1 MLRQT
6 DATGETLEA
15 ARGEVLILS
24 DARVVTPSRVLHG
37 SVVIENGRIVEIHEG
52 PSRHATA
59 IEFAGDYL
67 LPGLVDIHT
76 DHFEKHLYPRAHVR
90 WDFMR
95 AALAHDAQI
104 IGGGVTTVF
113 DSLCVGATTDNPE
126 RAEILKP
133 MIEALEQA
141 QGAGMLRAEHL
152 VHLRCELTDPMTPQL
167 TADNIDREI
176 VRVISVMEHLPGI
189 RQSRDLDA
197 YVARAAKSTGENPEL
212 VREKIKLLVA
222 EKSHFADTT
231 RPEVVALARARAMP
245 LMSHDDTDV
254 AHIEE
259 GLAEGV
265 SISEFPCSMEA
276 AEAAREAGMTIVAGA
291 PNLVRGGSQSGNI
304 AVRDLL
310 SKKLVDILASDY
322 VPRSMLDAAFMIA
335 ADPGLDYDLPTAVA
349 MVTRNPALAGNLAD
363 RGAIETG
370 LKADLIRVDLQ
381 DGHPFVKSAWR
392 SGHRVA

>member
-6 DATGETLEA
+6 NAEGEILE
-15 ARGEVLILS
+15 RSGQDRLILS
-24 DARVVTPSRVLHG
+24 NARVVLSGHVLHG
-37 SVVIENGRIVEIHEG
+37 SVTVEDGVITEITEG
-52 PSRHATA
+52 PSAA
-59 IEFAGDYL
+59 VGAVDFAGDYL

-95 AALAHDAQI
+95 AALSHDAQI

-141 QGAGMLRAEHL
+141 QSSGMLRAEHL
-152 VHLRCELTDPMTPQL
+152 VHLRCELTDPVTPAL
-167 TADNIDREI
+167 TAEHIGRDI
-176 VRVISVMEHLPGI
+176 VRVLSVMEHLPGI
-189 RQSRDLDA
+189 RQSRDIEA
-197 YVARAAKSTGENPEL
+197 YVARACKSTGESPER
-212 VREKIKLLVA
+212 VREKIKILVA
-222 EKSHFADTT
+222 DKSHIAATT
-231 RPEVVALARARAMP
+231 RPDIVALARARSMP
-245 LMSHDDTDV
+245 LMSHDDTDI

-259 GLAEGV
+259 GVAEGV
-265 SISEFPCSMEA
+265 SISEFPCSMGA
-276 AEAAREAGMTIVAGA
+276 AQAARTAGMRIVAGA
-291 PNLVRGGSQSGNI
+291 PNMVRGGSQSGNI

-310 SKKLVDILASDY
+310 AEKLVDILASDY
-322 VPRSMLDAAFMIA
+322 VPRSMLDAAFLIA
-335 ADPGLDYDLPTAVA
+335 ADPGLDYDLPSAVA
-349 MVTRNPALAGNLAD
+349 LVTRSPALAGGLTD
-363 RGAIETG
+363 RGAIDKG

>member
-1 MLRQT
+1 MLRQAE
-6 DATGETLEA
+6 ATGETQGSS
-15 ARGEVLILS
+15 RGEVLILS
-24 DARVVTPSRVLHG
+24 NARVVTPDHVLHG
-37 SVVIENGRIVEIHEG
+37 SVVVENGALVEIHEG
-52 PSRHATA
+52 PSRHAEA
-59 IEFAGDYL
+59 IDFGGDYL

-141 QGAGMLRAEHL
+141 QSTGMLRAEHL
-152 VHLRCELTDPMTPQL
+152 VHLRCELTDPATPQL

-189 RQSRDLDA
+189 RQSRDIEA
-197 YVARAAKSTGENPEL
+197 YVARACKSTGESPDR
-212 VREKIKLLVA
+212 VREKIKVLVA
-222 EKSHFADTT
+222 EKSHIAATT
-231 RPEVVALARARAMP
+231 RPDIVALARARSMP
-245 LMSHDDTDV
+245 LMSHDDTDI

-259 GLAEGV
+259 GVAEGV

-276 AEAAREAGMTIVAGA
+276 AEAARAAAMHIVAGA

-310 SKKLVDILASDY
+310 RARLVDILASDY

-335 ADPGLDYDLPTAVA
+335 ADPGLDYDLPSAVA
-349 MVTRNPALAGNLAD
+349 MVTRSPALAGNLPD
-363 RGAIETG
+363 RGAIKTG

-392 SGHRVA
+392 SGHRIA

>member
-6 DATGETLEA
+6 TAEGETFEPA
-15 ARGEVLILS
+15 GAGPLILS
-24 DARVVTPSRVLHG
+24 NARVVLSGHVLHG
-37 SVVIENGRIVEIHEG
+37 SVTVEDGVITEIHEG
-52 PSRHATA
+52 PSSKTGAVD
-59 IEFAGDYL
+59 FAGDFL

-133 MIEALEQA
+133 MIEALEQGQA
-141 QGAGMLRAEHL
+141 SGMFRAEHL
-152 VHLRCELTDPMTPQL
+152 VHLRCELTDPVTPQL
-167 TADNIDREI
+167 TAENIDREI

-189 RQSRDLDA
+189 RQSRDIEA
-197 YVARAAKSTGENPEL
+197 YVARACKSTGESPER
-212 VREKIKLLVA
+212 VREKIKILVA
-222 EKSHFADTT
+222 DKSHIAATT
-231 RPEVVALARARAMP
+231 RPDIVALARARSMP
-245 LMSHDDTDV
+245 LMSHDDTDI

-259 GLAEGV
+259 GVAEGV

-276 AEAAREAGMTIVAGA
+276 AQAARAAGMRIVAGA

-310 SKKLVDILASDY
+310 TEKLVDILASDY
-322 VPRSMLDAAFMIA
+322 VPRSMLDAAFLIA

-349 MVTRNPALAGNLAD
+349 MVTRTPALAGGLAD
-363 RGAIETG
+363 RGAIMLG
-370 LKADLIRVDLQ
+370 LKADLIRIDMQ
-381 DGHPFVKSAWR
+381 GCHPFVKSAWR

>member
-6 DATGETLEA
+6 DATGEAHEA
-15 ARGEVLILS
+15 ARGEALILS
-24 DARVVTPSRVLHG
+24 NARVVTPSHVLHG
-37 SVVIENGRIVEIHEG
+37 SVVIENGLIVEIHEG
-52 PSRHATA
+52 PSRHADA
-59 IEFAGDYL
+59 LDFAGDYL

-90 WDFMR
+90 WAFMR

-141 QGAGMLRAEHL
+141 QSAGMFRAEHL
-152 VHLRCELTDPMTPQL
+152 VHLRCELTDPVTPQL
-167 TADNIDREI
+167 TAEHIDREI

-189 RQSRDLDA
+189 RQSRDIEA
-197 YVARAAKSTGENPEL
+197 YVHRACKSTGESPEL
-212 VREKIKLLVA
+212 VREKIKVLVA
-222 EKSHFADTT
+222 EKSQFAART
-231 RPEVVALARARAMP
+231 RPEVVALARSRAMP

-254 AHIEE
+254 AHIDE
-259 GLAEGV
+259 GIAEGV

-276 AEAAREAGMTIVAGA
+276 AEAARSAGMMIVAGA

-310 SKKLVDILASDY
+310 AARLVDILASDY
-322 VPRSMLDAAFMIA
+322 VPRSMLDAAFMIS
-335 ADPGLDYDLPTAVA
+335 ADPGLDYDLPSAVA
-349 MVTRNPALAGNLAD
+349 MVTRSPALAGNLTD

-381 DGHPFVKSAWR
+381 DGQPFVKSAWR
-392 SGHRVA
+392 SGNRVA

>member
-1 MLRQT
+1 MLRQVE
-6 DATGETLEA
+6 ATGETQGSS
-15 ARGEVLILS
+15 RGEVLILS
-24 DARVVTPSRVLHG
+24 NARVVTPDHVLHG
-37 SVVIENGRIVEIHEG
+37 SVVVENGELVEIHEG
-52 PSRHATA
+52 PSRHAQA
-59 IEFAGDYL
+59 IDFGGDYL

-90 WDFMR
+90 WDFTR

-141 QGAGMLRAEHL
+141 QSTGMLRAEHL
-152 VHLRCELTDPMTPQL
+152 VHLRCELTDPATPQL

-189 RQSRDLDA
+189 RQSRDIEA
-197 YVARAAKSTGENPEL
+197 YVARACKSTGESPER
-212 VREKIKLLVA
+212 VREKIKVLVA
-222 EKSHFADTT
+222 EKSHIAATT
-231 RPEVVALARARAMP
+231 RPDIVALARTRSMP
-245 LMSHDDTDV
+245 LMSHDDTDI

-259 GLAEGV
+259 GVAEGV

-276 AEAAREAGMTIVAGA
+276 AEAARAAGMHIVAGA

-310 SKKLVDILASDY
+310 RARLVDILASDY
-322 VPRSMLDAAFMIA
+322 VPRSMLDAPFMIA
-335 ADPGLDYDLPTAVA
+335 ADPGLDYDLPSAVA
-349 MVTRNPALAGNLAD
+349 MVTRSPALAGNLPD
-363 RGAIETG
+363 RGAIKTG

-381 DGHPFVKSAWR
+381 QGHPFVKSAWR

>member
-1 MLRQT
+1 MLRQVE
-6 DATGETLEA
+6 ATGETQGSS
-15 ARGEVLILS
+15 RGEVLILS
-24 DARVVTPSRVLHG
+24 NARVVTPEHVLHG
-37 SVVIENGRIVEIHEG
+37 SVVVENGELVEITEG
-52 PSRHATA
+52 PSRHAEA
-59 IEFAGDYL
+59 IDFGGDYL

-90 WDFMR
+90 WDFTR

-141 QGAGMLRAEHL
+141 QSTGMLRAEHL
-152 VHLRCELTDPMTPQL
+152 VHLRCELTDPATPQL
-167 TADNIDREI
+167 TANNIDREI

-189 RQSRDLDA
+189 RQSRDIEA
-197 YVARAAKSTGENPEL
+197 YVARACKSTGESPDR
-212 VREKIKLLVA
+212 VREKIKVLVA
-222 EKSHFADTT
+222 EKSHIAATT
-231 RPEVVALARARAMP
+231 RPDIVALARARSMP
-245 LMSHDDTDV
+245 LMSHDDTDI

-259 GLAEGV
+259 GVAEGV

-276 AEAAREAGMTIVAGA
+276 AEAARAAAMHIVAGA

-310 SKKLVDILASDY
+310 RARLVDILASDY

-335 ADPGLDYDLPTAVA
+335 ADPGLDYDLPSAVA
-349 MVTRNPALAGNLAD
+349 MVTRSPALAGNLPD
-363 RGAIETG
+363 RGAIKTG

>member
-1 MLRQT
+1 MLRQVE
-6 DATGETLEA
+6 ATGETQGSS
-15 ARGEVLILS
+15 RDEVLILS
-24 DARVVTPSRVLHG
+24 NARVVTPDHVLHG
-37 SVVIENGRIVEIHEG
+37 SVVVENGALVEIHEG
-52 PSRHATA
+52 TSRHAEA
-59 IEFAGDYL
+59 IDFGGDYL

-141 QGAGMLRAEHL
+141 QGSGMLRAEHL
-152 VHLRCELTDPMTPQL
+152 VHLRCELTDPATPQL

-189 RQSRDLDA
+189 RQSRDIEA
-197 YVARAAKSTGENPEL
+197 YVARACKSTGESPER
-212 VREKIKLLVA
+212 VREKIKALVA
-222 EKSHFADTT
+222 EKSHIAATT
-231 RPEVVALARARAMP
+231 RPDIVALARARSMP
-245 LMSHDDTDV
+245 LMSHDDTDI

-259 GLAEGV
+259 GVAEGV

-276 AEAAREAGMTIVAGA
+276 ADAARAAGMHIVAGA

-310 SKKLVDILASDY
+310 SAHLVDILASDY

-335 ADPGLDYDLPTAVA
+335 ADPGLDYDLPSAVA
-349 MVTRNPALAGNLAD
+349 MVTRSPALAGNLPD
-363 RGAIETG
+363 RGAIKTG

>member
-6 DATGETLEA
+6 DATGEAHEA
-15 ARGEVLILS
+15 ARGKVLILS
-24 DARVVTPSRVLHG
+24 NARVATPSHVLHG
-37 SVVIENGRIVEIHEG
+37 SVVIENGLIVEIHEG
-52 PSRHATA
+52 PSHDPQALD
-59 IEFAGDYL
+59 FSGDYL

-76 DHFEKHLYPRAHVR
+76 DHFEKQLYPRAHVR

-141 QGAGMLRAEHL
+141 QSAGMFRAEHL
-152 VHLRCELTDPMTPQL
+152 VHLRCELTDPVTPQL
-167 TADNIDREI
+167 TAEHIDREI

-189 RQSRDLDA
+189 RQSRDIEA
-197 YVARAAKSTGENPEL
+197 YVHRACKSTGESPEL
-212 VREKIKLLVA
+212 VREKIKVLVA
-222 EKSHFADTT
+222 EKSQFAAST
-231 RPEVVALARARAMP
+231 RPEVVALARSRAMP

-259 GLAEGV
+259 GIAEGV

-276 AEAAREAGMTIVAGA
+276 AEAAREAGMQIVAGA

-310 SKKLVDILASDY
+310 AARLVDILASDY
-322 VPRSMLDAAFMIA
+322 VPRSMLDAAFMIS
-335 ADPGLDYDLPTAVA
+335 ADPGLDYDLPSAIA

-363 RGAIETG
+363 RGAIATG

-392 SGHRVA
+392 SGNRIA

>member
-6 DATGETLEA
+6 DATGEAVDA
-15 ARGEVLILS
+15 ARGEALILS
-24 DARVVTPSRVLHG
+24 NARVVTPGHVLHG
-37 SVVIENGRIVEIHEG
+37 SVVIENGKITEIHEG
-52 PSRHATA
+52 PSRHADA
-59 IEFAGDYL
+59 LDFAGDYL

-141 QGAGMLRAEHL
+141 QSSGMLRAEHL
-152 VHLRCELTDPMTPQL
+152 VHLRCELTDPVTPQL

-176 VRVISVMEHLPGI
+176 VRVISIMEHLPGI
-189 RQSRDLDA
+189 RQSRDIEA
-197 YVARAAKSTGENPEL
+197 YVARACKSTGESPDL
-212 VREKIKLLVA
+212 VREKIKVLVA
-222 EKSHFADTT
+222 EKSHIAATT
-231 RPEVVALARARAMP
+231 RPDIVALARARSMP
-245 LMSHDDTDV
+245 LMSHDDTDI

-259 GLAEGV
+259 GVAEGV

-276 AEAAREAGMTIVAGA
+276 AQAATAAGMSIVAGA

-310 SKKLVDILASDY
+310 AARLVDILASDY

-335 ADPGLDYDLPTAVA
+335 ADPGLDYDLPSAVA
-349 MVTRNPALAGNLAD
+349 MVTRSPAVAGGLTD

-370 LKADLIRVDLQ
+370 LKADLIRVNLY
-381 DGHPFVKSAWR
+381 DGHPFAKSVWR

>member
-6 DATGETLEA
+6 DATGEAHEA
-15 ARGEVLILS
+15 KRGEILILS
-24 DARVVTPSRVLHG
+24 NARVVTPDHVLHG
-37 SVVIENGRIVEIHEG
+37 SVVVQNGEILEIHEG
-52 PSRHATA
+52 PSRHAEA
-59 IEFAGDYL
+59 LDFAGDYL

-141 QGAGMLRAEHL
+141 QKSGMLRAEHL
-152 VHLRCELTDPMTPQL
+152 VHLRCELTDPVTPQL
-167 TADNIDREI
+167 TAENIDREI

-189 RQSRDLDA
+189 RQSRDIEA
-197 YVARAAKSTGENPEL
+197 YVARACKSTGESPER
-212 VREKIKLLVA
+212 VREKIKVLVA
-222 EKSHFADTT
+222 EKSHIAATT
-231 RPEVVALARARAMP
+231 RPDIVALARARSMP
-245 LMSHDDTDV
+245 LMSHDDTDI

-259 GLAEGV
+259 GVAEGV

-276 AEAAREAGMTIVAGA
+276 AEAARTAGMHIVAGA

-310 SKKLVDILASDY
+310 AARLVDILASDY

-335 ADPGLDYDLPTAVA
+335 ADPGLDYDLPSAVA
-349 MVTRNPALAGNLAD
+349 MVTRTPALAGNLPD
-363 RGAIETG
+363 RGAIKTG

-392 SGHRVA
+392 SGRRVT

>member
-6 DATGETLEA
+6 DATGETLDP
-15 ARGEVLILS
+15 ARGNLLILS
-24 DARVVTPSRVLHG
+24 NARVVTSGHVLHG
-37 SVVIENGRIVEIHEG
+37 SVVVENGQITEIHEG
-52 PSRHATA
+52 PSRHAQA
-59 IEFAGDYL
+59 LDFGGDYL

-141 QGAGMLRAEHL
+141 QSSGMLRAEHL
-152 VHLRCELTDPMTPQL
+152 VHLRCELTDPVTPQL
-167 TADNIDREI
+167 TAENIDREI

-189 RQSRDLDA
+189 RQSRDIEA
-197 YVARAAKSTGENPEL
+197 YVARACKSTGESPER
-212 VREKIKLLVA
+212 VREKIKILVA
-222 EKSHFADTT
+222 DKSHIAATT
-231 RPEVVALARARAMP
+231 RPDIVALARARSMP
-245 LMSHDDTDV
+245 LMSHDDTDI

-259 GLAEGV
+259 GVAEGV

-276 AEAAREAGMTIVAGA
+276 AEAARAAGMHIVAGA

-310 SKKLVDILASDY
+310 AARLVDILASDY

-335 ADPGLDYDLPTAVA
+335 ADPGLDYDLPSAVA
-349 MVTRNPALAGNLAD
+349 MVTRTPALAGNLPD
-363 RGAIETG
+363 RGAIKTG

-392 SGHRVA
+392 SGRRVA

>member
-6 DATGETLEA
+6 DATGEAHEA
-15 ARGEVLILS
+15 ARGEALILS
-24 DARVVTPSRVLHG
+24 NARVVTPSHVLHG

-52 PSRHATA
+52 PSHDPQALD
-59 IEFAGDYL
+59 FAGDYL

-141 QGAGMLRAEHL
+141 QSAGMFRAEHL
-152 VHLRCELTDPMTPQL
+152 VHLRCELTDPVTPQL

-189 RQSRDLDA
+189 RQSRDIEA
-197 YVARAAKSTGENPEL
+197 YVHRACKSTGESPEL
-212 VREKIKLLVA
+212 VREKIKVLVA
-222 EKSHFADTT
+222 EKSQFAAIT
-231 RPEVVALARARAMP
+231 RPEVVALARSRAMP

-259 GLAEGV
+259 GIAEGV

-276 AEAAREAGMTIVAGA
+276 AEAARSAGMMIVAGA
-291 PNLVRGGSQSGNI
+291 PNLVRGGSQSGNV

-310 SKKLVDILASDY
+310 AARLVDILASDY
-322 VPRSMLDAAFMIA
+322 VPRSMLDAAFMIS
-335 ADPGLDYDLPTAVA
+335 ADPGLDYDLPSAVA
-349 MVTRNPALAGNLAD
+349 MVTRSPALAGNLPD

-381 DGHPFVKSAWR
+381 DGQPFVKSAWR
-392 SGHRVA
+392 SGNRVA

>member
-1 MLRQT
+1 MLRQVE
-6 DATGETLEA
+6 ATGETQGSS
-15 ARGEVLILS
+15 RGEVLILS
-24 DARVVTPSRVLHG
+24 NARVVTPEHVLHG
-37 SVVIENGRIVEIHEG
+37 SVVVENGELVEIHEG
-52 PSRHATA
+52 PSRHAEA
-59 IEFAGDYL
+59 IDFGGDYL

-141 QGAGMLRAEHL
+141 QNSGMLRAEHL
-152 VHLRCELTDPMTPQL
+152 VHLRCELTDPITPQL

-189 RQSRDLDA
+189 RQSRDIEA
-197 YVARAAKSTGENPEL
+197 YVARACKSTGESPER
-212 VREKIKLLVA
+212 VREKIKVLVA
-222 EKSHFADTT
+222 DKSHIAATT
-231 RPEVVALARARAMP
+231 RPHIVALARARSMP
-245 LMSHDDTDV
+245 LMSHDDTDI

-259 GLAEGV
+259 GVAEGV

-276 AEAAREAGMTIVAGA
+276 AEAARAAGMHIVAGA

-310 SKKLVDILASDY
+310 RARLVDILASDY

-335 ADPGLDYDLPTAVA
+335 ADPSLDYDLPSAVA
-349 MVTRNPALAGNLAD
+349 MVTRSPALAGNLSD
-363 RGAIETG
+363 RGAIKTG

>member
-6 DATGETLEA
+6 DATGEAHEA
-15 ARGEVLILS
+15 ARGEALILS
-24 DARVVTPSRVLHG
+24 NARVVTTGHVLHG
-37 SVVIENGRIVEIHEG
+37 SVVVENGEIVEIHEG
-52 PSRHATA
+52 PSRHAEA
-59 IEFAGDYL
+59 LDFAGDYL

-141 QGAGMLRAEHL
+141 QKSGMLRAEHL
-152 VHLRCELTDPMTPQL
+152 VHLRCELTDPVTPQL
-167 TADNIDREI
+167 TAENIDREI

-189 RQSRDLDA
+189 RQSRNIEA
-197 YVARAAKSTGENPEL
+197 YVARACKSTGESPER
-212 VREKIKLLVA
+212 VREKIKVLVA
-222 EKSHFADTT
+222 EKSHIAATT
-231 RPEVVALARARAMP
+231 RPDIVALARARSMP
-245 LMSHDDTDV
+245 LMSHDDTDI

-259 GLAEGV
+259 GVAEGV

-276 AEAAREAGMTIVAGA
+276 AEAARTAGMHIVAGA

-310 SKKLVDILASDY
+310 AARLVDILASDY

-335 ADPGLDYDLPTAVA
+335 ADPGLDYDLPSAVA
-349 MVTRNPALAGNLAD
+349 MVTRTPALAGNLPD
-363 RGAIETG
+363 RGAIKTG

-392 SGHRVA
+392 SGRRVT

>member
-6 DATGETLEA
+6 NAAGEIFEP
-15 ARGEVLILS
+15 ARGNALILS
-24 DARVVTPSRVLHG
+24 NARVVLPTHVLHG
-37 SVVIENGRIVEIHEG
+37 SVVIEDGKIAEIHEG
-52 PSRHATA
+52 ASRVPGALDL
-59 IEFAGDYL
+59 AGDYL

-126 RAEILKP
+126 RAEILGP
-133 MIEALEQA
+133 MIAALEQA
-141 QGAGMLRAEHL
+141 QASGMLRAEHL
-152 VHLRCELTDPMTPQL
+152 VHLRCELTDPATPAL
-167 TADNIDREI
+167 TAANIDREI

-189 RQSRDLDA
+189 RQSRDIAA
-197 YVARAAKSTGENPEL
+197 YVARAAKSTGESPER
-212 VREKIKLLVA
+212 VREKIKDLVA
-222 EKSHFADTT
+222 EKSHFAATT
-231 RPEVVALARARAMP
+231 RPDVVALATSRGLP

-254 AHIEE
+254 AHIAE

-265 SISEFPCSMEA
+265 TISEFPCSMEA
-276 AEAAREAGMTIVAGA
+276 ARAARDGGMQIVAGA

-310 SKKLVDILASDY
+310 VERLVDILASDY

-335 ADPGLDYDLPTAVA
+335 ADPGLNFDLPTAIA
-349 MVTRNPALAGNLAD
+349 MVTRNPALAGGLAD

-370 LKADLIRVDLQ
+370 LKADVIRVDLA
-381 DGHPFVKSAWR
+381 DSHPFVKAAWR
-392 SGHRVA
+392 SGSRVA

>member
-6 DATGETLEA
+6 DATGEAHEA

-24 DARVVTPSRVLHG
+24 NARVVTPSHVLHG
-37 SVVIENGRIVEIHEG
+37 SVVIDNGQIIEIHEG
-52 PSRHATA
+52 PSHDPQALD
-59 IEFAGDYL
+59 FAGDYL

-141 QGAGMLRAEHL
+141 QSAGMFRAEHL
-152 VHLRCELTDPMTPQL
+152 VHLRCELTDLVTPQL
-167 TADNIDREI
+167 TAEHIDREI

-189 RQSRDLDA
+189 RQSRDIEA
-197 YVARAAKSTGENPEL
+197 YVHRACKSTGESPEL
-212 VREKIKLLVA
+212 VREKIKVLVA
-222 EKSHFADTT
+222 EKSQFAVRT
-231 RPEVVALARARAMP
+231 RPEVVALARSRAMP

-259 GLAEGV
+259 GIAEGI

-276 AEAAREAGMTIVAGA
+276 AKAARSAGMMIVAGA

-310 SKKLVDILASDY
+310 AARLVDILASDY
-322 VPRSMLDAAFMIA
+322 VPRSMLDAAFMIS
-335 ADPGLDYDLPTAVA
+335 ADPGLDYDLPSAVA
-349 MVTRNPALAGNLAD
+349 MVTRSPALAGNLTD

-381 DGHPFVKSAWR
+381 DGQPFVKSAWR
-392 SGHRVA
+392 SGNRVA

>member
-6 DATGETLEA
+6 DATGEVHEA
-15 ARGEVLILS
+15 ARGAMLILS
-24 DARVVTPSRVLHG
+24 NARVVTPSHVLHG
-37 SVVIENGRIVEIHEG
+37 SVVIENGLIVEIHEG
-52 PSRHATA
+52 PSPHTDALD
-59 IEFAGDYL
+59 FAGDYL

-141 QGAGMLRAEHL
+141 QSAGMFRAEHL
-152 VHLRCELTDPMTPQL
+152 VHLRCELTDLVTPQL
-167 TADNIDREI
+167 TAEHIDREI

-189 RQSRDLDA
+189 RQSRDIEA
-197 YVARAAKSTGENPEL
+197 YVHRACKSTGESPDL
-212 VREKIKLLVA
+212 VREKIKVLVA
-222 EKSHFADTT
+222 EKSQFAVRA
-231 RPEVVALARARAMP
+231 RPEVVALARSRAMP

-259 GLAEGV
+259 GIAEGI

-276 AEAAREAGMTIVAGA
+276 AKAARSAGMMIVAGA

-310 SKKLVDILASDY
+310 AARLVDILASDY
-322 VPRSMLDAAFMIA
+322 VPRSMLDAAFMIS
-335 ADPGLDYDLPTAVA
+335 ADPGLDYDLPSAVA
-349 MVTRNPALAGNLAD
+349 MVTRSPALAGNLTD

-381 DGHPFVKSAWR
+381 DGQPFVKSAWR
-392 SGHRVA
+392 SGNRVA

>member
-6 DATGETLEA
+6 NAEGETFGPA
-15 ARGEVLILS
+15 GADTLILS
-24 DARVVTPSRVLHG
+24 NARVVLSGHMLHG
-37 SVVIENGRIVEIHEG
+37 SITVEDGVITEIAEG
-52 PSRHATA
+52 PSTA
-59 IEFAGDYL
+59 VGAIDFAGDYL

-141 QGAGMLRAEHL
+141 QSAGMLRAEHL
-152 VHLRCELTDPMTPQL
+152 VHLRCELTDPVTPQL
-167 TADNIDREI
+167 TAENIDRDI

-189 RQSRDLDA
+189 RQSRDIEA
-197 YVARAAKSTGENPEL
+197 YVARACKSTGESPDR
-212 VREKIKLLVA
+212 VREKIKILVTD
-222 EKSHFADTT
+222 KSHIAATT
-231 RPEVVALARARAMP
+231 RPDIVALARARSMP
-245 LMSHDDTDV
+245 LMSHDDTDI

-259 GLAEGV
+259 GVAEGV

-276 AEAAREAGMTIVAGA
+276 ARAARTAGMRIVAGA

-310 SKKLVDILASDY
+310 AEKLVDILASDY
-322 VPRSMLDAAFMIA
+322 VPRSMLDAAFLIA
-335 ADPGLDYDLPTAVA
+335 ADPGLDYDLPSAVA
-349 MVTRNPALAGNLAD
+349 LVTRSPALAGGLKD
-363 RGAIETG
+363 RGAIEKG

>member
-6 DATGETLEA
+6 DATGEAHEA
-15 ARGEVLILS
+15 KRGEILILS
-24 DARVVTPSRVLHG
+24 NARVVTPDHVLHG
-37 SVVIENGRIVEIHEG
+37 SVVVQNGEILEIHEG
-52 PSRHATA
+52 PSRHADA
-59 IEFAGDYL
+59 LDFAGDYL

-141 QGAGMLRAEHL
+141 QKSGMLRAEHL
-152 VHLRCELTDPMTPQL
+152 VHLRCELTDPVTPQL
-167 TADNIDREI
+167 TAENIDREI

-189 RQSRDLDA
+189 RQSRDIEA
-197 YVARAAKSTGENPEL
+197 YVARACKSTGESPER
-212 VREKIKLLVA
+212 VREKIKILVA
-222 EKSHFADTT
+222 DKSHIAATT
-231 RPEVVALARARAMP
+231 RPDIVALARARSMP
-245 LMSHDDTDV
+245 LMSHDDTDI

-259 GLAEGV
+259 GVAEGV

-276 AEAAREAGMTIVAGA
+276 AEAARASGMHIVAGA

-310 SKKLVDILASDY
+310 AARLVDILASDY

-335 ADPGLDYDLPTAVA
+335 ADPGLDYDLPSAVA
-349 MVTRNPALAGNLAD
+349 MVTRTPALAGNLPD
-363 RGAIETG
+363 RGAIKTG

>member
-6 DATGETLEA
+6 DATGEASEV
-15 ARGEVLILS
+15 ARDEVLILS
-24 DARVVTPSRVLHG
+24 NARVVTPDHVLHG
-37 SVVIENGRIVEIHEG
+37 SVVVKDGRILEIHEG
-52 PSRHATA
+52 ASNHADA
-59 IEFAGDYL
+59 LDFAGDYL

-126 RAEILKP
+126 RAEILTP

-141 QGAGMLRAEHL
+141 QAAGMLRAEHL
-152 VHLRCELTDPMTPQL
+152 VHLRCELTDPVTPQL
-167 TADNIDREI
+167 TADNIDRDI

-189 RQSRDLDA
+189 RQSRDIEA
-197 YVARAAKSTGENPEL
+197 YVARACKSTGESPEL
-212 VREKIKLLVA
+212 VRGKIKVLVA
-222 EKSHFADTT
+222 EKSHIAATT
-231 RPEVVALARARAMP
+231 RPDIVALARAHSMP

-259 GLAEGV
+259 GIAEGV

-276 AEAAREAGMTIVAGA
+276 AQAARTAGMSIVAGA

-310 SKKLVDILASDY
+310 AARLVDVLASDY
-322 VPRSMLDAAFMIA
+322 VPRSMLDAAFMIS
-335 ADPGLDYDLPTAVA
+335 ADPGLDYDLPSAVA
-349 MVTRNPALAGNLAD
+349 MVTRSPALAGNLPD
-363 RGAIETG
+363 RGAIEAG
-370 LKADLIRVDLQ
+370 LKADLIRVGLQ

>member
-1 MLRQT
+1 MLRQVE
-6 DATGETLEA
+6 ATGETQGSS
-15 ARGEVLILS
+15 RGEVLILS
-24 DARVVTPSRVLHG
+24 NARVVTPEHVLHG
-37 SVVIENGRIVEIHEG
+37 SVVVENGKLVEIHEG
-52 PSRHATA
+52 PSRHAEA
-59 IEFAGDYL
+59 VDFAGDYL

-90 WDFMR
+90 WDFIR

-141 QGAGMLRAEHL
+141 QSTGMLRAEHL
-152 VHLRCELTDPMTPQL
+152 VHLRCELTDPVTPQL
-167 TADNIDREI
+167 TAENIDREI

-189 RQSRDLDA
+189 RQSRDIEA
-197 YVARAAKSTGENPEL
+197 YVARACKSTGESPER
-212 VREKIKLLVA
+212 VREKIKVLVA
-222 EKSHFADTT
+222 EKSHIAATT
-231 RPEVVALARARAMP
+231 RPDIVALARARSMP
-245 LMSHDDTDV
+245 LMSHDDTDI

-259 GLAEGV
+259 GVAQGV

-276 AEAAREAGMTIVAGA
+276 AEAARMAGMHIVAGA

-310 SKKLVDILASDY
+310 RARLVDILASDY

-335 ADPGLDYDLPTAVA
+335 ADPGLDYDLPSAVA
-349 MVTRNPALAGNLAD
+349 MVTRSPALAGNLSD
-363 RGAIETG
+363 RGAIKTG

-392 SGHRVA
+392 SGHRVT

>member
-6 DATGETLEA
+6 DATGEAHEA
-15 ARGEVLILS
+15 ARGKVLILS
-24 DARVVTPSRVLHG
+24 NARVVTPSHVLHG
-37 SVVIENGRIVEIHEG
+37 SVVIENGLIVEIHEG
-52 PSRHATA
+52 PSHDPQALD
-59 IEFAGDYL
+59 FSGDYL

-141 QGAGMLRAEHL
+141 QSAGMFRAEHL
-152 VHLRCELTDPMTPQL
+152 VHLRCELTDPVTPQL
-167 TADNIDREI
+167 TAEHIDREI

-189 RQSRDLDA
+189 RQSRDIEA
-197 YVARAAKSTGENPEL
+197 YVHRACKSTGESPEL
-212 VREKIKLLVA
+212 VREKIKVLVA
-222 EKSHFADTT
+222 EKSQFAAST
-231 RPEVVALARARAMP
+231 RPEVVALARSRAMP

-259 GLAEGV
+259 GIAEGV

-276 AEAAREAGMTIVAGA
+276 AEAAREAGMQIVAGS

-310 SKKLVDILASDY
+310 AARLVDILASDY
-322 VPRSMLDAAFMIA
+322 VPRSMLDAAFMIS
-335 ADPGLDYDLPTAVA
+335 ADPGLDYDLPSAIA

-363 RGAIETG
+363 RGAIATG

-392 SGHRVA
+392 SGNRIA

>member
-6 DATGETLEA
+6 DAAGEVQDTA
-15 ARGEVLILS
+15 SSDVLILS
-24 DARVVTPSRVLHG
+24 DARVVTPDHVLHG
-37 SVVIENGRIVEIHEG
+37 SVVIEGGRIIEIHQG
-52 PSRHATA
+52 PSRYREAVDFH
-59 IEFAGDYL
+59 GDYL

-141 QGAGMLRAEHL
+141 QAAGMLRAEHL
-152 VHLRCELTDPMTPQL
+152 VHLRCELTDPVTPQL
-167 TADNIDREI
+167 TAENIDRAI

-189 RQSRDLDA
+189 RQSRDIEA
-197 YVARAAKSTGENPEL
+197 YVARACKSTGESPER
-212 VREKIKLLVA
+212 VREKIKVLVA
-222 EKSHFADTT
+222 DKSHIAATT
-231 RPEVVALARARAMP
+231 RPDIVALARARSIP
-245 LMSHDDTDV
+245 LMSHDDTDI

-259 GLAEGV
+259 GVAEGV
-265 SISEFPCSMEA
+265 SISEFPCSIEA
-276 AEAAREAGMTIVAGA
+276 AVAARAAGMRIVAGA

-310 SKKLVDILASDY
+310 ADKLVDILASDY
-322 VPRSMLDAAFMIA
+322 VPRSMLDAAFMIS
-335 ADPGLDYDLPTAVA
+335 ADPGLDYDLPSAIA
-349 MVTRNPALAGNLAD
+349 LVTRNPALAGNLPD
-363 RGAIETG
+363 RGAIQTG

-392 SGHRVA
+392 SGQRIA

>member
-6 DATGETLEA
+6 DATGETHEA
-15 ARGEVLILS
+15 ARGEALILS
-24 DARVVTPSRVLHG
+24 NARVVTPRHVLHG
-37 SVVIENGRIVEIHEG
+37 SVVVENGRIVEIHEG
-52 PSRHATA
+52 PSHDPQALD
-59 IEFAGDYL
+59 FAGDYL

-141 QGAGMLRAEHL
+141 QNSGMFRAEHL
-152 VHLRCELTDPMTPQL
+152 VHLRCELTDLVTPQL
-167 TADNIDREI
+167 TAEHIDREI

-189 RQSRDLDA
+189 RQSRDIEA
-197 YVARAAKSTGENPEL
+197 YVHRACKSTGESPEL
-212 VREKIKLLVA
+212 VREKIKVLVA
-222 EKSHFADTT
+222 EKSQFAAST
-231 RPEVVALARARAMP
+231 RPEVVALARSRAMP

-259 GLAEGV
+259 GIAEGV

-276 AEAAREAGMTIVAGA
+276 AEAARAAGMMIVAGA

-310 SKKLVDILASDY
+310 AARLVDILASDY
-322 VPRSMLDAAFMIA
+322 VPRSMLDAAFMIS
-335 ADPGLDYDLPTAVA
+335 ADPGLDYDLPSAVA
-349 MVTRNPALAGNLAD
+349 MVTRSPALAGNLPD

-381 DGHPFVKSAWR
+381 DGQPFVKSAWR
-392 SGHRVA
+392 SGNRVA

>member
-6 DATGETLEA
+6 DATGETFEA

-24 DARVVTPSRVLHG
+24 NARVVTSGHVLHG
-37 SVVIENGRIVEIHEG
+37 SVVIEDGRIIEVHEG
-52 PSRHATA
+52 PSRHAGS
-59 IEFAGDYL
+59 IDFAGDYL

-126 RAEILKP
+126 RAQILKP

-141 QGAGMLRAEHL
+141 QSSGMLRAEHL
-152 VHLRCELTDPMTPQL
+152 VHLRCELTDPATPAL
-167 TADNIDREI
+167 TAENIDREI
-176 VRVISVMEHLPGI
+176 VRVLSIMEHLPGI
-189 RQSRDLDA
+189 RQSRDIEA
-197 YVARAAKSTGENPEL
+197 YVARACKSTGESPAL
-212 VREKIKLLVA
+212 VREKIKVLVA
-222 EKSHFADTT
+222 EKSHFAAMT
-231 RPEVVALARARAMP
+231 RPEVVALARARSMP

-276 AEAAREAGMTIVAGA
+276 AQAARDAGMRIVAGA

-310 SKKLVDILASDY
+310 ADKLVDILASDY
-322 VPRSMLDAAFMIA
+322 VPRSMLDAAFMIS
-335 ADPGLDYDLPTAVA
+335 ADPGLDYDLPSAVA
-349 MVTRNPALAGNLAD
+349 LVTRNPALAGNLAD
-363 RGAIETG
+363 RGAIEIG

>member
-6 DATGETLEA
+6 DATGEASEA
-15 ARGEVLILS
+15 AHDEVLILS
-24 DARVVTPSRVLHG
+24 NARVVTPDHVLHG
-37 SVVIENGRIVEIHEG
+37 SVVVKDGRILEIHEG
-52 PSRHATA
+52 ASNHADA
-59 IEFAGDYL
+59 LDFAGDYL

-126 RAEILKP
+126 RAEILTP
-133 MIEALEQA
+133 MIEALEQTQA
-141 QGAGMLRAEHL
+141 AGMLRAEHL
-152 VHLRCELTDPMTPQL
+152 VHLRCELTDPVTPQL
-167 TADNIDREI
+167 TADNIDRDI

-189 RQSRDLDA
+189 RQSRDIEA
-197 YVARAAKSTGENPEL
+197 YVARACKSTGESPEL
-212 VREKIKLLVA
+212 VRGKIKVLVA
-222 EKSHFADTT
+222 EKSHIAATT
-231 RPEVVALARARAMP
+231 RPDIVALARAHSMP

-259 GLAEGV
+259 GIAEGV

-276 AEAAREAGMTIVAGA
+276 AQAARTAGMSIVAGA

-310 SKKLVDILASDY
+310 AARLVDILASDY
-322 VPRSMLDAAFMIA
+322 VPRSMLDAAFMIS
-335 ADPGLDYDLPTAVA
+335 ADLGLDYDLPSAVA
-349 MVTRNPALAGNLAD
+349 MVTRSPALAGNLPD
-363 RGAIETG
+363 RGAIEAG
-370 LKADLIRVDLQ
+370 LKADLIRVGLQ

>member
-6 DATGETLEA
+6 DATGETHEA
-15 ARGEVLILS
+15 ARGEALILS
-24 DARVVTPSRVLHG
+24 NARVVTPSHVLHG
-37 SVVIENGRIVEIHEG
+37 SVVIENGLIVEIHEG
-52 PSRHATA
+52 PSRHADA
-59 IEFAGDYL
+59 LDFAGDYL

-141 QGAGMLRAEHL
+141 QSAGMFRAEHL
-152 VHLRCELTDPMTPQL
+152 VHLRCELTDPVTPQL

-189 RQSRDLDA
+189 RQSRDIEA
-197 YVARAAKSTGENPEL
+197 YVHRACKSTGESPEL
-212 VREKIKLLVA
+212 VREKIKVLVA
-222 EKSHFADTT
+222 EKSQFAAST
-231 RPEVVALARARAMP
+231 RPEVVALARSRAMP

-259 GLAEGV
+259 GIAEGV

-276 AEAAREAGMTIVAGA
+276 AEAARSAGMMIVAGA
-291 PNLVRGGSQSGNI
+291 PNLVRGGSQSGNV

-310 SKKLVDILASDY
+310 AARLVDILASDY
-322 VPRSMLDAAFMIA
+322 VPRSMLDAAFMIS
-335 ADPGLDYDLPTAVA
+335 ADPGLDYDLPSAVA
-349 MVTRNPALAGNLAD
+349 MVTRSPALAGNLPD

-381 DGHPFVKSAWR
+381 DGQPFVKSAWR
-392 SGHRVA
+392 SGNRVA

>member
-24 DARVVTPSRVLHG
+24 DARVVTPSHVLHG

-59 IEFAGDYL
+59 IDFAGDYL

-222 EKSHFADTT
+222 EKSHFAATT

-276 AEAAREAGMTIVAGA
+276 AQAAREAGMTIVAGA

>member
-1 MLRQT
+1 MLRQPT
-6 DATGETLEA
+6 AEGETFEPA
-15 ARGEVLILS
+15 GAGTLILS
-24 DARVVTPSRVLHG
+24 NARVVLAGHVLHG
-37 SVVIENGRIVEIHEG
+37 SVTVENGVIADIHEG
-52 PSRHATA
+52 PSGKTGAVD
-59 IEFAGDYL
+59 FAGDYL

-141 QGAGMLRAEHL
+141 QASGMLRAEHL
-152 VHLRCELTDPMTPQL
+152 VHLRCELTDPITPQL
-167 TADNIDREI
+167 TAEHIDREI
-176 VRVISVMEHLPGI
+176 VRVISIMEHLPGI
-189 RQSRDLDA
+189 RQSRDIEA
-197 YVARAAKSTGENPEL
+197 YVARACKSTGESPDL
-212 VREKIKLLVA
+212 VREKIKVLVA
-222 EKSHFADTT
+222 EKSHFAATT
-231 RPEVVALARARAMP
+231 RPQVVALARARAMP
-245 LMSHDDTDV
+245 LMSHDDTDIE
-254 AHIEE
+254 HIED

-265 SISEFPCSMEA
+265 TISEFPCSLEA
-276 AEAAREAGMTIVAGA
+276 AVAARKAGMRIVAGA

-310 SKKLVDILASDY
+310 AEKLIDILASDY
-322 VPRSMLDAAFMIA
+322 VPRSMLDAAFMIS
-335 ADPGLDYDLPTAVA
+335 ADPGLDYDLPSAVA
-349 MVTRNPALAGNLAD
+349 MVTRSPALAGGLTD

-370 LKADLIRVDLQ
+370 LKADLIRVNLY
-381 DGHPFVKSAWR
+381 DGHPFAKSVWR